1 MTDPDQPPQDPAL
14 RAQQLAASLAELE
27 AAHAALRKEK
37 RANEVKYDKDVA
49 VLNQQV
55 SLLQQQVQES
65 QEREGQL
72 KRMNETIFSTFP
84 SDSKNY
90 SREME
95 MQGQLHEK
103 ELEELNA
110 RHSAAIDQLQKEV
123 GAPPP
128 SPSRSQT
135 CGRTRSTSSTPS
147 SAPPRTRPTQ
157 SPTSR
162 SSSTNSHSIARA
174 SSRS

>member
-14 RAQQLAASLAELE
+14 RAKQLAASLAELE

-123 GAPPP
+123 GAPPL
-128 SPSRSQT
+128 T
-135 CGRTRSTSSTPS
+135 L
-147 SAPPRTRPTQ
+147 
-157 SPTSR
+157 
-162 SSSTNSHSIARA
+162 
-174 SSRS
+174 